1 MFGRVGCGLAHI
13 DECGSGDG
21 LNGKRGVAEHG
32 NSGAQGREYPWWSC
46 GIAVVAMIDD
56 LDLVVDDDR
65 IGIFGGV
72 GKDAKINKLSD
83 EKIAK
88 AFIELCRLAGLA
100 WGVFC
105 AAGLPDKDR
114 SSRIVVSLQGLFY
127 LVCHI
132 IGQDIPMMGRLHFL
146 LFAVFIGYCLGDA
159 NAARA
164 AEGE

>member
-1 MFGRVGCGLAHI
+1 MFGIIGGGFACI
-13 DECGSGDG
+13 YECSTGDG
-21 LNGKRGVAEHG
+21 LNGHRGVAEHCNG
-32 NSGAQGREYPWWSC
+32 GAQGREYPWWSC

-56 LDLVVDDDR
+56 LYLVVDDDR
-65 IGIFGGV
+65 IGIFSSV

-88 AFIELCRLAGLA
+88 AFVELCRLTGLA
-100 WGVFC
+100 GGVFC
-105 AAGLPDKDR
+105 AAGLSDKDR
-114 SSRIVVSLQGLFY
+114 SSRILVSLQGFMD

-132 IGQDIPMMGRLHFL
+132 IGQDIPMMGGLHFL
-146 LFAVFIGYCLGDA
+146 LFAVFIGYGLGDA